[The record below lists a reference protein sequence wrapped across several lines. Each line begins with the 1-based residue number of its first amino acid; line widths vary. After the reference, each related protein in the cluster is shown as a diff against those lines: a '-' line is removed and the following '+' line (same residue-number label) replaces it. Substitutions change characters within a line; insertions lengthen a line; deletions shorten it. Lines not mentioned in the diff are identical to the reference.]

1 MAEGLSARD
10 FLDRELR
17 ANPDASFAD
26 LEARGRALGISVP
39 PFLYGSARRA
49 LGLPARPDLTEPA
62 ARPAPLAAERAEA
75 EPEARAEDQGAEA
88 EAVADELVT
97 GQSAPAEAKGS
108 AFQFAVE
115 TLRLSPDISFQDLKL
130 RAGMA
135 GLKMQPI
142 VYGRAKAL
150 LGLVPTKPRQPRRSR
165 EEAPRTLR
173 QVESAAILQAQ
184 LPNSEVSSTL
194 DNLVNALRALEGE
207 RQRLRATLAA
217 IQATVDQA
225 LRADDL

>member
-1 MAEGLSARD
+1 MAEGLSARE

-75 EPEARAEDQGAEA
+75 EPEARDEDHSVEA
-88 EAVADELVT
+88 EAVAGEP
-97 GQSAPAEAKGS
+97 APAEAKGS

-184 LPNSEVSSTL
+184 MPNSEVSSTL

-225 LRADDL
+225 LRAEDL